1 METGLELVGLT
12 LSFSSVS
19 LKSLVFNS
27 CIACFRPV
35 DWLRS
40 LPQKQRTKCLALIR
54 HLHNF
59 GHELRRPY
67 ADYFRDGI
75 YELRIAVKGVNCRIL
90 YFLYGQAAVF
100 FSHGL
105 INERFVPPVGIDR
118 DVDRKSKFEQD
129 PQARMFLRDG
139 SS

>member
-1 METGLELVGLT
+1 MERGQERVD
-12 LSFSSVS
+12 LSLSLRSVS

-40 LPQKQRTKCLALIR
+40 LPQKQRPKRLALIR

-59 GHELRRPY
+59 GHELRRQY

-75 YELRIAVKGVNCRIL
+75 CELRIAVKGVNYRIL
-90 YFLYGQAAVF
+90 YFFYGQAAVV

-105 INERFVPPVGIDR
+105 TKERPVPPGDIDR
-118 DVDRKSKFEQD
+118 AVDRKSEFEQD
-129 PQARMFLRDG
+129 PQARMFLREE